1 MTSPLRVGILGLV
14 MIGLFSV
21 LGIRL
26 WTMQVTEAQAYDVR
40 AEDNQVRVVFT
51 PAPRGDIWDSKGVKL
66 AGTRSALA
74 AVIDLA
80 LIEEDERAELSQN
93 LAAFLDEP
101 ASDIEE
107 LLSATNRG
115 SQITVA
121 TDITNA
127 QATFLL
133 EHREM
138 FPGIN
143 VIPQPVRTYPG
154 GEVGAHVIGYI
165 GKPNAQD
172 LEERDDI
179 NGEDLLGKA
188 GVERTYDEV
197 LQGTPGLVEYRVD
210 AKRKVLSL
218 ESEVPPSAGGSLIL
232 TIDSE
237 VQDLLQISL
246 ENGLMQARRLEME
259 ERRIAV
265 AELSREQRVAQALRD
280 ARAEALEKALE
291 EKAALDAAEA
301 VPDSTTTTQA
311 DDGGRRIG
319 PVEIDDAEV
328 LASLYSGLPIDADGI
343 CVPVQRVSIPF
354 GGSAT
359 VTGIEPRLAKYDA
372 VAEVDGAMEAHVIVE
387 GRSYRVSNGDSFAGT
402 LRVLEV
408 SDDLV
413 ILNHSDSWC
422 PVRASGVV
430 LNPNDGSVIAMSSYP
445 TFDPTAFVD
454 GLSVEQWESLG
465 TVSAFTNFAV
475 QGQYA
480 PASTFKTVP
489 YVLALEE
496 NYYPL
501 DRGVGDKE
509 IGEEPSGEPSQD
521 ASPTASSTTTT
532 TLPEGA
538 ESDDPEE
545 DILEPLQSDTDEYSC
560 TGEFRFRL
568 NDGTFETKRDWIWPG
583 GHGPLDLHGALQ
595 ASCDLYFWDIALRL
609 WNERGDDSGID
620 KENLLQ
626 EYARGFGFGTTTG
639 IDLPFER
646 EGLIPDRAWFVS
658 EQRDGSPR
666 VRQDGSWVGGDL
678 MDAAVGQGAVLATP
692 LQMANGLAAMVN
704 GGTVWQPQIVR
715 EVVDQ
720 DGIVITENQPTVLN
734 RMDMDPRTTTML
746 LADLQQVVNN
756 QERGTARR
764 AFADFGE
771 GVELVGGKT
780 GTSEIIK
787 APRSERYKQ
796 VDSAFFVGVAPVTA
810 PEYVIAVVVERGGS
824 GGRVAAP
831 VARQVFQFLL
841 NGPDG
846 VTPIAPGLD
855 AD

>member
-796 VDSAFFVGVAPVTA
+796 VDSAFFVGVVPVTA

>member
-430 LNPNDGSVIAMSSYP
+430 TNPNDGSVIAMSSYP

-796 VDSAFFVGVAPVTA
+796 VDSAFFVGVVPVTA

>member
-1 MTSPLRVGILGLV
+1 
-14 MIGLFSV
+14 MIGLFSI

-26 WTMQVTEAQAYDVR
+26 WTMQVTEAQAYDER
-40 AEDNQVRVVFT
+40 AEDNQVRVVLT
-51 PAPRGDIWDSKGVKL
+51 PAPRGDIYDSNGVKL

-80 LIEEDERAELSQN
+80 LIDEDEREPLSQN
-93 LAAFLDEP
+93 LAAFLDES
-101 ASDIEE
+101 ATDIEE

-121 TDITNA
+121 TDITDA

-138 FPGIN
+138 FPGVN
-143 VIPQPVRTYPG
+143 VIPQPVRTYPE

-165 GKPNAQD
+165 GKPTQED
-172 LEERDDI
+172 LDERDDI
-179 NGEDLLGKA
+179 NGEDVLGKA
-188 GVERTYDEV
+188 GVERAYDV
-197 LQGTPGLVEYRVD
+197 ALQGIPGVVEYKVD

-218 ESEVPPSAGGSLIL
+218 ENEVAPSAGGSLIL

-237 VQDLLQISL
+237 VQSQLQVSL
-246 ENGLMQARRLEME
+246 QNGLMQARRLEME
-259 ERRIAV
+259 ERRLAV
-265 AELSREQRVAQALRD
+265 EEQSRSQRVAEALSE

-291 EKAALDAAEA
+291 EKAALDAAAEA
-301 VPDSTTTTQA
+301 GESTTTTRP
-311 DDGGRRIG
+311 DDGERRIG
-319 PVEIDDAEV
+319 PVEVDETEV
-328 LASLYSGLPIDADGI
+328 LASLYTGLPIDADGI
-343 CVPVQRVSIPF
+343 CVPVQRVTIPR

-359 VTGIEPRLAKYDA
+359 VTGIEPRLARYES
-372 VAEVDGAMEAHVIVE
+372 VAQFGGELAADVIVE
-387 GRSYRVSNGDSFAGT
+387 GKSYRVKEGERFAGT
-402 LRVLEV
+402 LRVLEI
-408 SDDLV
+408 SEDQL
-413 ILNHSDSWC
+413 ILNHSDTWC
-422 PVRASGVV
+422 PVRAVGVV
-430 LNPNDGSVIAMSSYP
+430 LNPDDGSVIAMSSYP
-445 TFDPTAFVD
+445 TFDPSAFVD
-454 GLSVEQWESLG
+454 GLSNEQWTSLG

-496 NYYPL
+496 SFYPI

-509 IGEEPSGEPSQD
+509 IGQEPTSGS
-521 ASPTASSTTTT
+521 TSTTIPDGDTSTT
-532 TLPEGA
+532 VLDDATPE
-538 ESDDPEE
+538 DPE
-545 DILEPLQSDTDEYSC
+545 DVVLKPLTSDRDEYSC

-568 NDGTFETKRDWIWPG
+568 NDGSFQTKRDWKWPG

-595 ASCDLYFWDIALRL
+595 ASCDLYFWDVALRL

-646 EGLIPDRAWFVS
+646 EGLIPDRAWFIA
-658 EQRDGSPR
+658 EQREGSPR

-678 MDAAVGQGAVLATP
+678 MDVAVGQGAVLATP

-704 GGTVWQPQIVR
+704 GGTVWQPQVVR
-715 EVVDQ
+715 KVVDQ
-720 DGIVITENQPTVLN
+720 DGNVITENQPTIIN
-734 RMDMDPRTTTML
+734 EMDISPRTTALL
-746 LADLQQVVNN
+746 LADLRQVVNN
-756 QERGTARR
+756 QERGTARS
-764 AFADFGE
+764 AFADFGR
-771 GVELVGGKT
+771 GVYLVGGKT
-780 GTSEIIK
+780 GTGEIIK
-787 APRSERYKQ
+787 APRSERFRQ
-796 VDSAFFVGVAPVTA
+796 VDSAFFVGVVPVSD
-810 PEYVIAVVVERGGS
+810 PEYVISVVIERGGS

>member
-26 WTMQVTEAQAYDVR
+26 WTMQVTEAQAYDNR
-40 AEDNQVRVVFT
+40 AEDNQVRIVFS
-51 PAPRGDIWDSKGVKL
+51 PAPRGDIWSANGVKL

-80 LIEEDERAELSQN
+80 LIEEDDREALSQN

-107 LLSATNRG
+107 LLLATNRG

-121 TDITNA
+121 TDVTDS

-143 VIPQPVRTYPG
+143 IIPQPVRTYPE
-154 GEVGAHVIGYI
+154 GEIAAQVIGYI
-165 GKPNAQD
+165 GKPNEKD
-172 LEERDDI
+172 LERDDI

-188 GVERTYDEV
+188 GVENTYDPQ
-197 LQGTPGLVEYRVD
+197 LQGSPGVVEYKVD
-210 AKRKVLSL
+210 AKRKVMSL
-218 ESEVPPSAGGSLIL
+218 ENEVPPSAGGSLVL
-232 TIDSE
+232 TIDSDI
-237 VQDLLQISL
+237 QAQLQVSL

-259 ERRIAV
+259 ERRVAIA
-265 AELSREQRVAQALRD
+265 EQSRRQRVAQALRE
-280 ARAEALEKALE
+280 ARAEALAKALE
-291 EKAALDAAEA
+291 EKAALDAAAETGE
-301 VPDSTTTTQA
+301 STTTTVV
-311 DDGGRRIG
+311 DDGERRDG
-319 PVEIDDAEV
+319 PVEVDEPDV
-328 LASLYSGLPIDADGI
+328 LAALYSGLPIDADGI
-343 CVPVQRVSIPF
+343 CVPVQRVTIPL

-359 VTGIEPRLAKYDA
+359 ITGVDPRLARFESVTD
-372 VAEVDGAMEAHVIVE
+372 VDGELIADVSVE
-387 GRSYRVSNGDSFAGT
+387 GRSYQVGNRDLFAGT

-408 SDDLV
+408 ADDEL
-413 ILNHSDSWC
+413 ILNHNDTWC
-422 PVRASGVV
+422 PVRAVGVV
-430 LNPNDGSVIAMSSYP
+430 LDPNNGAVVAMSAFP

-454 GLSVEQWESLG
+454 GLSNEQWESLG

-496 NYYPL
+496 DYYPI

-509 IGEEPSGEPSQD
+509 IGPTDSDG
-521 ASPTASSTTTT
+521 SPTDSTTI
-532 TLPEGA
+532 PGEDA
-538 ESDDPEE
+538 PQEDPVEE
-545 DILEPLQSDTDEYSC
+545 APQEDELKPLLSDTDEYSC

-568 NDGTFETKRDWIWPG
+568 TDGTYQTKRDWKWPG

-595 ASCDLYFWDIALRL
+595 ASCDLYFWDVALRL

-626 EYARGFGFGTTTG
+626 EYARDFGFGAPTG

-646 EGLIPDRAWFVS
+646 EGLVPDRAWFIS
-658 EQRDGSPR
+658 EQREGSPR

-678 MDAAVGQGAVLATP
+678 MDFAVGQGAMLATP
-692 LQMANGLAAMVN
+692 LQMANGLAAMIN
-704 GGTVWQPQIVR
+704 GGTLWKPRVVQQ
-715 EVVDQ
+715 VVDQ
-720 DGIVITENQPTVLN
+720 DGNVLEENPPEVLN
-734 RMDMDPRTTTML
+734 EIDLDPQTSLLL
-746 LADLQQVVNN
+746 LADMQQVVNN
-756 QERGTARR
+756 QQRGTARS
-764 AFADFGE
+764 AFTDFGE

-780 GTSEIIK
+780 GTGEIIK
-787 APRSERYKQ
+787 APRAEHYRQ
-796 VDSAFFVGVAPVTA
+796 VDSAYFIGVVPIND
-810 PEYVIAVVVERGGS
+810 PQYVMSVVVERGGS
-824 GGRVAAP
+824 GGRIAAP
-831 VARQVFQFLL
+831 VARQVFQYLM